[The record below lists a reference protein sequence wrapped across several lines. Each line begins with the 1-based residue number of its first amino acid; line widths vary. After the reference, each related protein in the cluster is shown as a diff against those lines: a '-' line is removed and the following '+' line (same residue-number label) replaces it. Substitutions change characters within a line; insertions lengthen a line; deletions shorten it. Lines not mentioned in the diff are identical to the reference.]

1 MIEPIVIMQRGRQ
14 GAVLLGDRVSSK
26 KCQDTSKIMLDR
38 VMGSVISGLGWVAT
52 FRLNT
57 ATAVKEAESE
67 IRLSPRPPLIVL

>member
-1 MIEPIVIMQRGRQ
+1 
-14 GAVLLGDRVSSK
+14 
-26 KCQDTSKIMLDR
+26 MLDR